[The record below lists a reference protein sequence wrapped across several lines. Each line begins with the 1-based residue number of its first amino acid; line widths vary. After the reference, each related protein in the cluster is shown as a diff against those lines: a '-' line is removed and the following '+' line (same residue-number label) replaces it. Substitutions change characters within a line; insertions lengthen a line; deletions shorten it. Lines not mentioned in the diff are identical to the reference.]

1 MFEFLKKNT
10 VRELK
15 AMVSGEVIPVTEVK
29 DDVFSSCMLGNGI
42 AVHPDDGIVV
52 SPVNGEIS
60 VTMDGS
66 NHAVSI
72 KAAPGFDLLIH
83 IGLDTVSLNGKGLT
97 SHVSMGQK
105 VKTGDRLITFDK
117 TYIESMGLCP
127 DVILI
132 VLDNPELPVLEY
144 HTGMK
149 AIAGETVIATTRPK
163 KE

>member
-10 VRELK
+10 VRELR
-15 AMVSGEVIPVTEVK
+15 AMASGKVIPVAEVK

-42 AVHPDDGIVV
+42 AVHPISGTVV

-72 KAAPGFDLLIH
+72 KAGPGFDLLIH

-105 VKTGDRLITFDK
+105 VKAGDKLITFDK
-117 TYIESMGLCP
+117 EYIESMGLCA
-127 DVILI
+127 DVILV
-132 VLDNPELPVLEY
+132 VLDNPELPAISY
-144 HTGMK
+144 QTGMD
-149 AIAGETVIATTRPK
+149 AVAGETIVATW
-163 KE
+163 